1 MGKIITRR
9 LGKLGSEATCCMDHQ
24 EPARMENKI
33 KMKARLHSLDF

>member
-9 LGKLGSEATCCMDHQ
+9 LGKLGSEATCYTDHQ
-24 EPARMENKI
+24 EQVRMENRI